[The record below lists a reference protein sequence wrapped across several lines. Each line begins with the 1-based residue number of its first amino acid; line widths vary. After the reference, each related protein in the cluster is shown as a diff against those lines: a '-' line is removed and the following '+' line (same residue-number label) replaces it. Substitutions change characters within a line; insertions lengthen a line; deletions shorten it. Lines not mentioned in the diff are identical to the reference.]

1 MKIEQWFESNRFNY
15 KSYSSVK
22 KLVKIKKDHR
32 KKISVI
38 IPVLNEG
45 KTIGKICNIIKN
57 KLMDKQKLV
66 DELIVIDS
74 GSTDNTLEEAKNN
87 GAMIYSAEKI
97 LTKHHHYKGKGENVW
112 KGTYIST
119 GDIIVIVDGDI
130 KNFNTRFIT
139 GVIGPLLMKKKIKY
153 VNSYFQRPFV
163 KGEVITESGA
173 EE

>member
-57 KLMDKQKLV
+57 KLMAQ
-66 DELIVIDS
+66 
-74 GSTDNTLEEAKNN
+74 
-87 GAMIYSAEKI
+87 
-97 LTKHHHYKGKGENVW
+97 
-112 KGTYIST
+112 
-119 GDIIVIVDGDI
+119 
-130 KNFNTRFIT
+130 
-139 GVIGPLLMKKKIKY
+139 
-153 VNSYFQRPFV
+153 
-163 KGEVITESGA
+163 
-173 EE
+173 